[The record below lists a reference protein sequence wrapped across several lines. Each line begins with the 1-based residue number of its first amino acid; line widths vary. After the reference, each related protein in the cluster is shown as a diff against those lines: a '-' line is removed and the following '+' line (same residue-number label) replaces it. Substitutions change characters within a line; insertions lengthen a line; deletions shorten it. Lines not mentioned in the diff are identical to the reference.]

1 MPVVISPTKIPFSKL
16 GPNAVELK
24 NSISVTPLD
33 SAQLKTG
40 SAYFDQ
46 VYLLNLIQIPLC

>member
-1 MPVVISPTKIPFSKL
+1 VPEVISPTKMPFSLL

-40 SAYFDQ
+40 SRGYQLEKAGQ
-46 VYLLNLIQIPLC
+46 LELE